1 MGVEARKR
9 RGTYLDTFDS
19 HTSTVTTHVP
29 RKPAPDR
36 RSSRPNGVSGEIS
49 PCASLRFPLLLT
61 SDENRDTGFG
71 DGGGDGL
78 TALVMDTRS
87 GVGPA
92 CLVLREIGLPFGY
105 TRLSDRTDEVF
116 GAKHIFGALP

>member
-1 MGVEARKR
+1 MNLLRDDNKGGK
-9 RGTYLDTFDS
+9 
-19 HTSTVTTHVP
+19 VTTNWRLRLEDQPLIVGHL
-29 RKPAPDR
+29 DR
-36 RSSRPNGVSGEIS
+36 TPVCGEIS
-49 PCASLRFPLLLT
+49 PCTSLRFPLLLT
-61 SDENRDTGFG
+61 SDENRDMGFG

-78 TALVMDTRS
+78 TALVMDARS

-105 TRLSDRTDEVF
+105 TRLGDGADEVF